1 MLQNGDIIIVPPNML
16 ARVGYLIQA
25 VGFPFTTIIGLA
37 ASAASLATG
46 GF

>member
-1 MLQNGDIIIVPPNML
+1 MLQKGDIIFIPPNTP
-16 ARVGYLIQA
+16 ARVDYLIQA
-25 VGFPFTTIIGLA
+25 VAFPFTTIIGLA